1 MNIVI
6 IMEVNSDYALIIFSE
21 PQQFDSAGINP
32 LQSGPFDF
40 LCGDIPHENAWV
52 FASLARAA

>member
-1 MNIVI
+1 
-6 IMEVNSDYALIIFSE
+6 MEVNSDYALIIFSE
-21 PQQFDSAGINP
+21 PQQFDSAGINS
-32 LQSGPFDF
+32 LQSGPSDF